1 MAAQLMAG
9 QEKVRLSWSWSLSC
23 TNGVLGKCVF
33 LGLEMV
39 LRPKSPF
46 VLLLGTVVHQN
57 GLLGKCLF
65 LGLEVVLPQ
74 KSPFVPSPGGRDD
87 RDESGRSLDMI
98 SLHKV
103 IGFI

>member
-1 MAAQLMAG
+1 M
-9 QEKVRLSWSWSLSC
+9 
-23 TNGVLGKCVF
+23 F